1 MIELLIVKDLPIFKQ
16 LQLEEALLRTDDRNW
31 CIINVGSPPAIVMG
45 VSGKPDELI
54 YMDKAT
60 IPVIKRFSG
69 GGTVVVDHNTLF
81 VSFIFQKEA
90 LPIKAYPEPI
100 LEWSTDFYRDAF
112 ALEGFGKNEND
123 YVINEKKC
131 GGNAQYLSKNC
142 WVHHTTFLWDFA
154 DTNMDLLK
162 MPERQPKYREKR
174 EHKDFLVKLSAFFP
188 SMEEL
193 VDRITKTLE
202 DKFEVERAS
211 EKVFSLKFP
220 EHRKS
225 TTVIKKSV
233 GGP

>member
-1 MIELLIVKDLPIFKQ
+1 VQADNKQ
-16 LQLEEALLRTDDRNW
+16 LQLEEALLRTDNRNW

-54 YMDKAT
+54 YMDRAK

-81 VSFIFQKEA
+81 VSFIFQKDT

-100 LEWSTDFYRDAF
+100 LEWTTDFYRDAF
-112 ALEGFGKNEND
+112 GLESFGKNEND
-123 YVINEKKC
+123 YVIHEKKC

-142 WVHHTTFLWDFA
+142 WVHHTTFLWDFSDDKMA
-154 DTNMDLLK
+154 LLK
-162 MPERQPKYREKR
+162 MPERQPEYRAKR
-174 EHKDFLVKLSAFFP
+174 EHKDFLGKLSAFFP
-188 SMEEL
+188 SVEEL
-193 VDRITKTLE
+193 VDRITKALE
-202 DKFEVERAS
+202 AKFEVQLAS
-211 EKVFSLKFP
+211 ETVFSLTFP

-233 GGP
+233 EGP